1 MDKRT
6 RTLSMAHSRID
17 QVEKDVVEIKTEI
30 KIQFKD
36 LYNRIKRLEAILIV
50 ITGASLLLLLRM
62 NFLGQFT
69 RHTHMD
75 PMTILGGLSAGIKAG
90 KQLYALK
97 NQVVDFFDT
106 IDNAKAK
113 HAKKKNSIFAGS
125 DEAGLATYLDAMA
138 ARDAEEQLRELIVNT
153 RGLSAYTELQNIRK
167 EIRQERKAAE
177 AQRQIDRQKSIEAFM
192 TIGVIVLSGVAI
204 FGGSYLF
211 AVYMGWLKF

>member
-1 MDKRT
+1 
-6 RTLSMAHSRID
+6 
-17 QVEKDVVEIKTEI
+17 
-30 KIQFKD
+30 
-36 LYNRIKRLEAILIV
+36 
-50 ITGASLLLLLRM
+50 
-62 NFLGQFT
+62 
-69 RHTHMD
+69 MD

-90 KQLYALK
+90 KQLYSLK